1 VIVNDQILRKFT
13 MSQSD
18 AILERMIN
26 FAVQVI
32 KLCSALPNTP
42 IGNHLAN
49 QLLRCGTS
57 PAPDYA
63 RAQATESPHDLF
75 HQLGL
80 VLKDLNELAIWL
92 EITKRSEMVELKFVE
107 LLISVMKENTEITKT
122 IKSSIRAI
130 GN

>member
-1 VIVNDQILRKFT
+1 
-13 MSQSD
+13 MPQSD

-26 FAVQVI
+26 FAVQII

-57 PAPDYA
+57 PVPNYAKSQQAENPD
-63 RAQATESPHDLF
+63 ELF
-75 HQLGL
+75 HQLGI

-92 EITKRSEMVELKFVE
+92 EITKRSEMVALEFVE
-107 LLISVMKENTEITKT
+107 LLISVMKENTEITK
-122 IKSSIRAI
+122 IISSSIQAI

>member
-1 VIVNDQILRKFT
+1 

-26 FAVQVI
+26 FATQII

-49 QLLRCGTS
+49 KLLRCGTS

-63 RAQATESPHDLF
+63 RAQATGSPDELF
-75 HQLGL
+75 HQLGV

-92 EITKRSEMVELKFVE
+92 EITKRSEMVSLEFVE
-107 LLISVMKENTEITKT
+107 LLISVMKENAEITK
-122 IKSSIRAI
+122 IISSSIRAI
-130 GN
+130 RK

>member
-1 VIVNDQILRKFT
+1 

-18 AILERMIN
+18 VILEKMIS
-26 FAVQVI
+26 FAVQII

-63 RAQATESPHDLF
+63 RAQTMESSKDLF
-75 HQLGL
+75 NQVGR
-80 VLKDLNELAIWL
+80 VLKNLNELAIWL
-92 EITKRSEMVELKFVE
+92 EITKRSEMVTLKFIE
-107 LLISVMKENTEITKT
+107 LLISVMQENAEITK
-122 IKSSIRAI
+122 IIRSSIRAI

>member
-1 VIVNDQILRKFT
+1 

-18 AILERMIN
+18 AILEKMIS
-26 FAVQVI
+26 FAVQII

-63 RAQATESPHDLF
+63 RAQVTESPEDLF

-80 VLKDLNELAIWL
+80 VLKNLNELAIWL
-92 EITKRSEMVELKFVE
+92 EITKRSEMVTLKFVE
-107 LLISVMKENTEITKT
+107 LLISVMQENAEITK
-122 IKSSIRAI
+122 IIRSSIRAI
-130 GN
+130 GK